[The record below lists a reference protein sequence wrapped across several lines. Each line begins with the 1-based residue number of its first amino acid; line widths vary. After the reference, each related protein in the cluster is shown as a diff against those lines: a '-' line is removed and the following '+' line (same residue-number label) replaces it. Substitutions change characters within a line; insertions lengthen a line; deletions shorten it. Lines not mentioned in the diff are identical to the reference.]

1 MNSGKQNRR
10 SFRIVES
17 IHLSYEVLS
26 DRDFHEGLERRKIR
40 KGVDEGL
47 GSRILDLDARLAE
60 RLYVLRGELPAAAE
74 CLSLMNE
81 KLSTIIEQL
90 PEMRQAKAS
99 LTGMK
104 PQVCELGADG
114 MLFGV
119 DRDLPV
125 GTRLALRFLLRSN
138 NRYVETFCQVQR
150 KVEPPEE
157 DGPSFPHAVAVE
169 FAGMPPSQKEIII
182 QHLFSRECE
191 SLRMRKRELESA
203 ENSGAPENAIGVVE

>member
-1 MNSGKQNRR
+1 MSSGKQNRR

-40 KGVDEGL
+40 TGIDEGL
-47 GSRILDLDARLAE
+47 GSRLLDLDARLAE

-74 CLSLMNE
+74 CISLLNE
-81 KLSTIIEQL
+81 KVSIIIDQL

-99 LTGMK
+99 LTQVK
-104 PQVCELGADG
+104 PQVCEIGADG

-119 DRDLPV
+119 DRELPL

-150 KVEPPEE
+150 KANPPEE

-169 FAGMPPSQKEIII
+169 FLGMQPSQKEIII
-182 QHLFSRECE
+182 QHLFTRECE
-191 SLRMRKRELESA
+191 TLRLRKRQLDGTA
-203 ENSGAPENAIGVVE
+203 ETGAANGSGND

>member
-1 MNSGKQNRR
+1 MTSGKEHRR

-26 DRDFHEGLERRKIR
+26 DREFHEGFERRKIR
-40 KGVDEGL
+40 LGVDEGL

-60 RLYVLRGELPAAAE
+60 RLYVLRAETPAAAE
-74 CLSLMNE
+74 CVSLLNE
-81 KLSTIIEQL
+81 KLALILDQL

-99 LTGMK
+99 LTKLK

-119 DRDLPV
+119 SSELPI

-138 NRYVETFCQVQR
+138 NRYLESFCRVQR
-150 KVEPPEE
+150 EVTPPEE
-157 DGPSFPHAVAVE
+157 DGTRFPHAVAVE
-169 FAGMPPSQKEIII
+169 FVGMQPSQKEIII

-191 SLRMRKRELESA
+191 TLRMRKRQLD
-203 ENSGAPENAIGVVE
+203 GAADGTATVNGTLGE